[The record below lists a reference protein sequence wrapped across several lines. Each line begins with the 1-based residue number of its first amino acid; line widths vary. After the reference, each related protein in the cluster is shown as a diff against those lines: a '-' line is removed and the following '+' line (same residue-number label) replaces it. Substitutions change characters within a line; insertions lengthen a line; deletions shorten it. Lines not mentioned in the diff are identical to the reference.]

1 MQGGSETPRHLARAA
16 PGGCPGAPTS
26 SREAHPGRGLPGAR
40 ARVPSE
46 PPRGPQKF
54 ALVSGD
60 LPLGRGGRCGRLGR
74 APPPAR
80 VSGTAAGGP
89 PGGRW
94 APQPRSDGRGGGG
107 HGGSG
112 SSAGKERRLAAL
124 GPRPTQRQPDG
135 GGGAPEGGG
144 PRPPGYPLREAAP
157 SRGKAGGESPG
168 GERGAG
174 WGERCCSFARP
185 VSFLKGFGDRA
196 GFPAAQ
202 EPLKAAQQ
210 GLGCKSY
217 LVAAV
222 TSGGLE
228 SLGEGCVSVHL

>member
-89 PGGRW
+89 PGGRR

-107 HGGSG
+107 HSGSG
-112 SSAGKERRLAAL
+112 SSAGKQNRLAAL

-135 GGGAPEGGG
+135 GGGAPRVAVLGLPGLRSGKPLRAGVRLEGRAREASGGG
-144 PRPPGYPLREAAP
+144 GV
-157 SRGKAGGESPG
+157 GGEMLQL
-168 GERGAG
+168 
-174 WGERCCSFARP
+174 CQ
-185 VSFLKGFGDRA
+185 A
-196 GFPAAQ
+196 GFIF
-202 EPLKAAQQ
+202 K
-210 GLGCKSY
+210 GLR
-217 LVAAV
+217 
-222 TSGGLE
+222 
-228 SLGEGCVSVHL
+228 